1 MTPAGAASA
10 GEMSAGAALVRE
22 PLTDEAPAEPGAE
35 TRSGAPAGAPSTSAR
50 HSSTPDPGST
60 PSMGQR
66 AAAADSRAASVG
78 RAGLER
84 AVFQSQL
91 PFAAVALLLVCAEFF
106 FQPTTLT
113 DPFFFGGGTA
123 IFVITA
129 IAAVVP
135 WGRYDRRWV
144 MVLPIADMLAV
155 AVLAH
160 GTTDLAASAL
170 FAFPVI
176 WLSTYFGAAGT
187 TYSAAGSA
195 ALIWGGAILDG
206 STVTAANIPGL
217 LVLPVTLAFIAAVT
231 FLRSKRSAA
240 QLALLRQQASL
251 LEGAH
256 RRARRQ
262 EQTLDAVL
270 NSVEFGVVAFDRE
283 GRETLVNRAHQNLIK
298 EFGQSAKSPEPP
310 RMYQADRVSLV
321 PDDLR
326 PYRQAVLGN
335 TYQDFI
341 VWIGEPGGHRKA
353 LSISARQVI
362 GSDGRNDGGVMVTR
376 DVTSEVNAIQA
387 RDDLV
392 ASVSHELRTPLTSI
406 LGYLDLALDD
416 ETLSPMTSS
425 NLKVASAN
433 ADRLLALISD
443 LFVAVS
449 DSDHLLVMSFDECDV
464 NEIVTQSIQAQQLL
478 AQQRGISL
486 SATAS
491 GPALLIADGFRLR
504 QVVDNLLTNAIKYNK
519 DNGLVRIDVQSRP
532 NEVTITVSDTG
543 IGLTEMEQ
551 SRLFER
557 YFRAESVRQSSI
569 HGSGL
574 GMSISRDIVRRH
586 GGDLTVSSTIG
597 VGSEFVVRLPLE
609 QLELA

>member
-1 MTPAGAASA
+1 M
-10 GEMSAGAALVRE
+10 
-22 PLTDEAPAEPGAE
+22 
-35 TRSGAPAGAPSTSAR
+35 
-50 HSSTPDPGST
+50 
-60 PSMGQR
+60 
-66 AAAADSRAASVG
+66 
-78 RAGLER
+78 
-84 AVFQSQL
+84 FQSQL
-91 PFAAVALLLVCAEFF
+91 PFAATALLLICAEFVF
-106 FQPTTLT
+106 EPTVVVNA
-113 DPFFFGGGTA
+113 FFFGGSTA

-129 IAAVVP
+129 LAATVP
-135 WGRYDRRWV
+135 WGTIDRRWV
-144 MVLPIADMLAV
+144 AVLPVADMIAV
-155 AVLAH
+155 AVLGH
-160 GTTDLAASAL
+160 GATDIAAAVL

-176 WLSTYFGAAGT
+176 WLSTYFGAIGT
-187 TYSAAGSA
+187 VCSATGSA
-195 ALIWGGAILDG
+195 VLIWGGTVLDG
-206 STVTAANIPGL
+206 SSVTVASIPGL
-217 LVLPVTLAFIAAVT
+217 LVLPVTLSFVAAVT
-231 FLRSKRSAA
+231 YLRSNRSAA

-270 NSVEFGVVAFDRE
+270 NSVEFGVVAFDKE
-283 GRETLVNRAHQNLIK
+283 GRETLVNRAHRELVR
-298 EFGQSAKSPEPP
+298 EFGLAPKSPEPP
-310 RMYQADRVSLV
+310 RMYLPDRVTLV

-326 PYRQAVLGN
+326 PYHQAVLGH

-341 VWIGEPGGHRKA
+341 VWVGEPGGHRKA

-362 GSDGRNDGGVMVTR
+362 GADGQNDGGVMVTR
-376 DVTSEVNAIQA
+376 DVTNEVNAIQA

-406 LGYLDLALDD
+406 LGYLELALDD
-416 ETLSPMTSS
+416 ETLSSDTSS

-464 NEIVTQSIQAQQLL
+464 NEIVTQSIEAQQLL
-478 AQQRGISL
+478 AEQRGITMTTTS
-486 SATAS
+486 S

-504 QVVDNLLTNAIKYNK
+504 QVIDNLLTNAIKYNK
-519 DNGLVRIDVQSRP
+519 ENGFVRVDVRALPS
-532 NEVTITVSDTG
+532 EVTITVSDTG
-543 IGLTEMEQ
+543 IGLTEVEQ
-551 SRLFER
+551 SRMFER
-557 YFRAESVRQSSI
+557 YFRAEGVRQSSI

-586 GGDLTVSSTIG
+586 GGDLTVTSTVG

-609 QLELA
+609 QLRSNS